1 MVASVEVR
9 DIERGSREAAGS
21 GFISIST
28 SDTLSLERAHAVE
41 NLHKRV
47 GEHYFIDPV
56 QGRLAR
62 LRKNVGASARLHVVN
77 QPKGFQKDRVI
88 MVTLTYAGD
97 NGDWEPRHISRL
109 IKCLRQ
115 WCKRRAVS
123 CRYVWVAEL
132 QKRGVIHYH
141 MAIWLPKGLT
151 LPKPDKQGWWPHGM
165 SKIEQARKPVAY
177 LMKYLSKD
185 TSKCFGSFPRGARIY
200 GVGGLNDLRCVRRW
214 LNYPRFIKCR
224 SDVYERWQRFA
235 GGGWID
241 ADGVHYES
249 EYEHAYI
256 GGQPAVRRVH
266 EHEKLIEP
274 SGAFCW
280 IH

>member
-1 MVASVEVR
+1 MGACVQVR
-9 DIERGSREAAGS
+9 DIERDSRAAAGS

-28 SDTLSLERAHAVE
+28 SDTLSLECAHAVE

-47 GEHYFIDPV
+47 GEHYVIDPV

-62 LRKNVGASARLHVVN
+62 LRKNVGASARLHAVN

-97 NGDWEPRHISRL
+97 NGDWEPRHISGL

-115 WCKRRAVS
+115 WCKRRGVS

-224 SDVYERWQRFA
+224 SDVNERWQRFA

-241 ADGVHYES
+241 ADGVHYPS

>member
-1 MVASVEVR
+1 MSIT
-9 DIERGSREAAGS
+9 DTERGSRAAAGS

-28 SDTLSLERAHAVE
+28 SDTFDLERAYAVE
-41 NLHKRV
+41 NLHRRV
-47 GEHYFIDPV
+47 GQHYVIDPV

-62 LRKNVGASARLHVVN
+62 LRKNVGASARLHSVN

-165 SKIEQARKPVAY
+165 TKIEQARKPVAY

-224 SDVYERWQRFA
+224 SDVNERWQRFV

-241 ADGVHYES
+241 ADGVHYQS

-274 SGAFCW
+274 DGAFCW
-280 IH
+280 LH